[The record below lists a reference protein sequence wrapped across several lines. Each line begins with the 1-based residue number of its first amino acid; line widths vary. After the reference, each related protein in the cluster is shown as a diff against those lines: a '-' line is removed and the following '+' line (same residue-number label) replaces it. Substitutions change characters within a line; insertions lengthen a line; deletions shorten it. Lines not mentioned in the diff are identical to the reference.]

1 MSDDKSEPEQG
12 SAKSDASAAPIASSG
27 AHAPPPGTTTILLV
41 RHAESAANAAQMFG
55 SQSDTPLTERGRLQS
70 SRLSAAL
77 ANVRVD
83 HVYSSDLSRA
93 RDTVA
98 PIAQARGLTVI
109 ERAAFRERSVGELTG
124 LSFDLA
130 KERFPDAWR
139 VLVTRDPDGRPPGGE
154 SLRDL
159 QARLG
164 HALDEVVRAHAG
176 RAVLIGSHGGAI
188 VMMTRYLLGVR
199 ELEVPMAFAVSNA
212 SVTRIDLV
220 PAGATVMPRLVY
232 GNRVAPLEDEPHF
245 H

>member
-1 MSDDKSEPEQG
+1 MSDQRSEPEQG
-12 SAKSDASAAPIASSG
+12 SANNSAPIASSG

-41 RHAESAANAAQMFG
+41 RHAESAANAQQMFG
-55 SQSDTPLTERGRLQS
+55 SQSDTPLTPRGHLQS

-93 RDTVA
+93 RDTVR
-98 PIAQARGLTVI
+98 PIAASRGLDVV

-130 KERFPDAWR
+130 KERYPDAWK

-159 QARLG
+159 QGRLA
-164 HALDEVVRAHAG
+164 HALDEVIRAHEG

-220 PAGATVMPRLVY
+220 PAGAGVMPRLVY
-232 GNRVAPLEDEPHF
+232 ANRVAPLEDEPHF

>member
-1 MSDDKSEPEQG
+1 MTAEKSEPEQG
-12 SAKSDASAAPIASSG
+12 QATSNAAPIASSG

-93 RDTVA
+93 RDTVV
-98 PIAQARGLTVI
+98 PIAEARGLTVV

-124 LSFDLA
+124 LSFDQA
-130 KERFPDAWR
+130 KERYPDAWR

-159 QARLG
+159 QSRLG
-164 HALDEVVRAHAG
+164 AALDEVIREHAG

-199 ELEVPMAFAVSNA
+199 ELDVPMAFAVSNA

-220 PAGATVMPRLVY
+220 PAGASVMPRLVY

>member
-1 MSDDKSEPEQG
+1 MSDDKREPEQG
-12 SAKSDASAAPIASSG
+12 EAKGEGNAAPIASSG

-55 SQSDTPLTERGRLQS
+55 SQSDTPLTERGRRQS
-70 SRLSAAL
+70 LRLSAAL
-77 ANVRVD
+77 ASVRVD

-124 LSFDLA
+124 LTFDLA
-130 KERFPDAWR
+130 KERYPDAWR

-164 HALDEVVRAHAG
+164 GALDEVLREHVG

-199 ELEVPMAFAVSNA
+199 SLESPMAFAVSNA

-220 PAGATVMPRLVY
+220 PAGTTVMPRLVY
-232 GNRVAPLEDEPHF
+232 SNRVAPLDDEPHF